1 MKKIIKLRWYI
12 VFTILIGTIL
22 NYLARSSLSVA
33 APTLTEEFA
42 LTTEQYSYIIAS
54 FQAAYTVAQP
64 LAGMIIDLI
73 GVRIGFFIFAFG
85 WGLSCLFHA
94 FATNWP
100 TLAVFRGMLGL
111 SEAAIFPAAIKS
123 VSNWFPRKER
133 SIAIG
138 WVNFGT
144 SIGAMIA
151 APIMVFFIINYHWQY
166 GFLFIGGLAVCWALG
181 WLYFYRDPQKNKWL
195 TDSELDYIM
204 QDRSHNDPESN
215 EKPINLWQLF
225 KKRNFWGIAL
235 PRFLSEP
242 AWQTFSFWI
251 PIYLV
256 TVRNMDLKE
265 IAMFA
270 WLPFLAADLGS
281 ISGGYLAPFFRKYFK
296 LSTSTSYKL
305 TLGCGALCMVG
316 PACIGLAS
324 SVYVAIALF
333 CIGGFAH
340 QIVSTSL
347 FALTSDN
354 FAEKDVGKA
363 TGGAG
368 LMGYLGGT
376 IFSLVVGSLA
386 TTIGY
391 NPLFVCLAVFDIV
404 AAVVAW
410 TVLKPMLKPVQN
422 KEYTESLQSDCC

>member
-1 MKKIIKLRWYI
+1 MKKILKLRWYI
-12 VFTILIGTIL
+12 VFIILIGTIF
-22 NYLARSSLSVA
+22 NYLARSSLSIV
-33 APTLTEEFA
+33 APTLTKEFS
-42 LTTEQYSYIIAS
+42 LTTEQYSYVIAA

-64 LAGMIIDLI
+64 IAGMIIDHI
-73 GVRIGFFIFAFG
+73 GVRIGFFIFALG
-85 WGLSCLFHA
+85 WGLSCMFHA
-94 FATNWP
+94 FATSWP

-111 SEAAIFPAAIKS
+111 SEAAIFPAAIKAI
-123 VSNWFPRKER
+123 SNWFPRKER

-151 APIMVFFIINYHWQY
+151 APIMVFFIISYQWQY
-166 GFLFIGGLAVCWALG
+166 GFLFIGGLAVFWSLI

-195 TDSELDYIM
+195 TDEELKHIM
-204 QDRSHNDPESN
+204 GDRNDSDPLST
-215 EKPINLWQLF
+215 EKPISLWQLF
-225 KKRNFWGIAL
+225 KKRNFWGIAI
-235 PRFLSEP
+235 PRFLCEP
-242 AWQTFSFWI
+242 AWQTFGFWI

-256 TVRNMDLKE
+256 TVRNMDLKD

-281 ISGGYLAPFFRKYFK
+281 IFGGYLAPIFRKYFNVC
-296 LSTSTSYKL
+296 TSTSYKM
-305 TLGCGALCMVG
+305 TLACGAVFMIG

-324 SVYVAIALF
+324 SAYVAIAMF

-347 FALTSDN
+347 FSLTSDN

-368 LMGYLGGT
+368 MMGYLGGT
-376 IFSLVVGSLA
+376 IFSLIVGGLA
-386 TTIGY
+386 ATIGF
-391 NPLFVCLAVFDIV
+391 NPLFVCLAIFDILA
-404 AAVVAW
+404 AAVAW
-410 TVLKPMLKPVQN
+410 VVLKPIVKSVL
-422 KEYTESLQSDCC
+422 

>member
-54 FQAAYTVAQP
+54 FQAAYTIAQP
-64 LAGMIIDLI
+64 LAGMVIDLI
-73 GVRIGFFIFAFG
+73 GVRVGFFIFAFG
-85 WGLSCLFHA
+85 WGISCLLHA
-94 FATNWP
+94 FATSWP
-100 TLAVFRGMLGL
+100 ALATFRGMLGL
-111 SEAAIFPAAIKS
+111 SEAAIFPASIKS
-123 VSNWFPRKER
+123 VSSWFPRKER

-151 APIMVFFIINYHWQY
+151 APVMVFFIINYHWQY
-166 GFLFIGGLAVCWALG
+166 GFLFIGGLAVCWALA
-181 WLYFYRDPQKNKWL
+181 WLYFYRDPEKNKWL
-195 TDSELDYIM
+195 TDAELKYIM
-204 QDRSHNDPESN
+204 QDRAENDPVHN
-215 EKPINLWQLF
+215 GKPITLGRLF
-225 KKRNFWGIAL
+225 AKRNFWGIAI

-242 AWQTFSFWI
+242 AWQTFNFWI

-256 TVRNMDLKE
+256 TVRHMDLKE
-265 IAMFA
+265 VAMFG

-281 ISGGYLAPFFRKYFK
+281 ISGGYLAPLFRNYFK
-296 LSTSTSYKL
+296 LGTSASYKL
-305 TLGCGALCMVG
+305 TLACGALFMVG
-316 PACIGLAS
+316 PACIGLAAN
-324 SVYVAIALF
+324 VYVAIALF

-340 QIVSTSL
+340 QIISTSL
-347 FALTSDN
+347 FALTSDS

-368 LMGYLGGT
+368 MMGYLGGT
-376 IFSLVVGSLA
+376 IFSLIVGSLA

-391 NPLFVCLAVFDIV
+391 NPLFVCLTIFDVLAAIV
-404 AAVVAW
+404 AW
-410 TVLKPMLKPVQN
+410 KTLKPVIKQARN
-422 KEYTESLQSDCC
+422 NA